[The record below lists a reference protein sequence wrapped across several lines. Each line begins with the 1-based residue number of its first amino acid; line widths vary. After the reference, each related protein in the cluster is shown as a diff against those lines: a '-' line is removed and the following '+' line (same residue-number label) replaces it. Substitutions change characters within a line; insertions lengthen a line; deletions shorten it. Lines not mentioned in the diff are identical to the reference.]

1 MGIWIKRLSF
11 YELLCTWERVI
22 MGKLVVQAYLSE
34 HNTLIK
40 SWSGTVD
47 SMYKFSDYSS
57 VQHAPCC
64 RLHHLKKKKK
74 QKTRK
79 SKLKRRNGKKPK
91 MIRRGGLQWGIHQ
104 ARTGSQECVGK
115 SNVFLGGVG
124 VMLWC
129 QCVVWSYCQRLCSL
143 YNSWIDGGLFS
154 GGLWRRWRRG
164 FAGQRRWNGLQAD
177 KIVISTQE
185 EKISGDKAASTHT
198 LFSIRDLCR
207 DQITTTSVSFKRQ
220 IIRLCCL

>member
-64 RLHHLKKKKK
+64 RLHHLKKKKTKNKKIKTQKKKWKKTQDDKKGRAAVRYSSSQDREPGMCGEK
-74 QKTRK
+74 QRFFGGGGSDAVVSVCCLVLLSASLFTVQFLNRWRPVFWW
-79 SKLKRRNGKKPK
+79 SLEEVEEGFCWAEEVEWAASRQNSDQHTGGKN
-91 MIRRGGLQWGIHQ
+91 IRR
-104 ARTGSQECVGK
+104 
-115 SNVFLGGVG
+115 
-124 VMLWC
+124 
-129 QCVVWSYCQRLCSL
+129 
-143 YNSWIDGGLFS
+143 
-154 GGLWRRWRRG
+154 
-164 FAGQRRWNGLQAD
+164 
-177 KIVISTQE
+177 
-185 EKISGDKAASTHT
+185 
-198 LFSIRDLCR
+198 
-207 DQITTTSVSFKRQ
+207 
-220 IIRLCCL
+220 